1 MNYLY
6 SPTTNAFYLAADSER
21 YKQCG
26 TLPDDAT
33 GVEDEAFI
41 LFSKEPTG
49 KQRVAGTDGLPA
61 WADTPPLTAEQKA
74 AIFSANKNRLLAEAS
89 QSIAPM
95 KDALDG
101 GYIDDADKLRLV
113 AWQKYRYDLSKVTQ
127 ENQDWPTKPA

>member
-113 AWQKYRYDLSKVTQ
+113 AWQKYRYALSKVTQ
-127 ENQDWPTKPA
+127 ENQDWPAKPA